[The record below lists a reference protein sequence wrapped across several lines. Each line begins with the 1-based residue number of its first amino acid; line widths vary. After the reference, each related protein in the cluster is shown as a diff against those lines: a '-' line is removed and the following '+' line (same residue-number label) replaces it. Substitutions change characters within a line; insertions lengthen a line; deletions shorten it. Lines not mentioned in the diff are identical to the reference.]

1 MVMRACVAMMVCVGS
16 AAFGADKAATV
27 RDVPVGGMIAATID
41 GKPVSLRVD
50 PAAPGLP
57 LVTTA
62 TAERLTLRAGGLGIG
77 LGYAVG
83 GQSVMQHTTVRP
95 MTLGDAPVKRRIGYP
110 GRPKTV
116 AADAPWVGRAYAAV
130 ADGTIGPGALPE
142 PVVRIALRAPGAGE
156 RTVALP
162 LVDGGGM
169 FGRFS
174 GEFAQIVV
182 GGVPIRV
189 RFDPYHPRSTVTANA
204 ATLIAAAQGGTLSGT
219 AEPVEIAFGISRPV
233 RTMTL
238 ATPLG
243 VGPLSLTRLGVRTG
257 DVGSAAAIP
266 DADVVPDPDEIVVTA
281 KGKRD
286 PKRDRL
292 TLGADVLDRCSA
304 IVFDQTAKQVR
315 LTCG

>member
-1 MVMRACVAMMVCVGS
+1 MMVALLGT
-16 AAFGADKAATV
+16 AAFAADKPAPV
-27 RDVPVGGMIAATID
+27 REVAVGGMIPATID
-41 GKPVSLRVD
+41 GKPLTLRVD

-57 LVTTA
+57 LVSTA
-62 TAERLTLRAGGLGIG
+62 TAERLALRAGGIG
-77 LGYAVG
+77 LHLGYSVG
-83 GQSVMQHTTVRP
+83 GQSIMHQTTVRP
-95 MTLGDAPVKRRIGYP
+95 MTLGDAPVKRRIGFP
-110 GRPKTV
+110 MRPKSL
-116 AADAPWVGRAYAAV
+116 APDARWTGHAYANAG
-130 ADGTIGPGALPE
+130 DGTIGPGGLPE
-142 PVVRIALRAPGAGE
+142 PVVRIALRAPRAGE

-174 GEFAQIVV
+174 GEFAQILV

-189 RFDPYHPRSTVTANA
+189 RFDPYHPRTTVTANA
-204 ATLIAAAQGGTLSGT
+204 ATLIAGAQGGTLTGT
-219 AEPVEIAFGISRPV
+219 TEPVEIAFGIARPV
-233 RTMTL
+233 RTMAL
-238 ATPLG
+238 ATPLA
-243 VGPLSLTRLGVRTG
+243 VGPLAISRLGVRTG

-266 DADVVPDPDEIVVTA
+266 DADVTPDPDEIVVTA

-292 TLGADVLDRCSA
+292 TLGADVLDGCSA

>member
-1 MVMRACVAMMVCVGS
+1 MIVRACVAMSACVAS
-16 AAFGADKAATV
+16 AALADGPGAV
-27 RDVPVGGMIAATID
+27 REIPIGGLIAATIH
-41 GKPVSLRVD
+41 GKPLTLRVD

-57 LVTTA
+57 LVTTG
-62 TAERLTLRAGGLGIG
+62 TAERLALRGGGIGIG

-83 GQSVMQHTTVRP
+83 GQSVMHHTTVRP
-95 MTLGDAPVKRRIGYP
+95 MTLGDAPVKRRIGFP
-110 GRPKTV
+110 ARPKTTP
-116 AADAPWVGRAYAAV
+116 AGAPWTGHAYANV
-130 ADGTIGPGALPE
+130 GDGTIGPGALPE
-142 PVVRIALRAPGAGE
+142 PIVRIALRAARPGE

-174 GEFAQIVV
+174 GEFAQISI
-182 GGVPIRV
+182 GGVAVRV

-204 ATLIAAAQGGTLSGT
+204 ATLIATAQGGRLTGAT
-219 AEPVEIAFGISRPV
+219 EPVEIAFGITRPV

-238 ATPLG
+238 ATPLT
-243 VGPLSLTRLGVRTG
+243 VGPLSLTSLGVRTG
-257 DVGSAAAIP
+257 DVGSATAIP
-266 DADVVPDPDEIVVTA
+266 DADATPDPDEIVVTA

-286 PKRDRL
+286 PRRDRL